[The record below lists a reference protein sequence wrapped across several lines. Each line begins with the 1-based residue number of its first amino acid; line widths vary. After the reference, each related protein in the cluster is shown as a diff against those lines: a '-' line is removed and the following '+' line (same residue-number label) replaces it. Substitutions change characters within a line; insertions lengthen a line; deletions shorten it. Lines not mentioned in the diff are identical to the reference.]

1 LECQISSLRECLVIN
16 TIFSSFIFTFP
27 KNNQLQN
34 ILTFFT
40 FYITLIIFYYYLN
53 KIKIHHNTKLFHL
66 FINFFF
72 TFYHINHFLQL
83 LKKKKKGSTQQSL
96 PNTTLNQLFKKHGIY
111 HTHQNSGRKH
121 RHIVETELFLLAHA
135 SIPHPVT

>member
-66 FINFFF
+66 FIIFF
-72 TFYHINHFLQL
+72 L
-83 LKKKKKGSTQQSL
+83 LSITSIISYNYSKKKKKGSTQQSL